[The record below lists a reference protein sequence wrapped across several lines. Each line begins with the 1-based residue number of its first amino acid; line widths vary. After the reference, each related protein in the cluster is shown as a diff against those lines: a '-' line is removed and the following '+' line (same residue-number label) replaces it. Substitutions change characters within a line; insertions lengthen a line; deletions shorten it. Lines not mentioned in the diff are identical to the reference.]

1 MERIIIRR
9 RRVREHQLPTT
20 SDTHLPSFRPPCS
33 SWVAKP
39 ATHLSACL
47 CIAKSINNFNPKGWR
62 PSVKALGLGV
72 CSLQGSA
79 FDRNQVLTIPWSHRT
94 DGKPGLDHAEG
105 PVHPAI
111 SQISRRVFEVMMR
124 DIPGYAWP
132 DIGME
137 VSSLD
142 DVCGH
147 NDKENGCSTGSWFGD
162 EEADSD
168 LVLEKDDK
176 CSTKPFEFCKRRMSV
191 AVERE
196 TFLDVVCGVLAE
208 YKYVGPTQR
217 TDFILACRIRER
229 KESVTVLLCG
239 ASGCGKSSLSSL
251 LAVMEMEQHLGNS
264 LVSVRGSRLGI
275 TTVISTDS
283 IRHMMRSF
291 VDEEQNPL
299 LWASTYQAGEY
310 LDPMAVAEAKAKK
323 KMKNVAHV
331 FNPIM
336 DNEVSDEAAFEKSG
350 GVSLS
355 TSELISAKQMVI
367 EGFKAQSKMVISSLD
382 RLIAAWEE
390 RKESVVVEGVHLS
403 LNFVTN
409 EDKHLERFAVRAKYM
424 ALDPIKNKYVKY
436 IRNIRTIQ
444 EYLCKQA
451 DKHWVPKINNTN
463 ADRNEEY
470 RNRCAAN
477 SLSSKR
483 MFQLIKRKGSS
494 RHLMALINT
503 DGSVEK
509 AWPLNTDHGNG
520 ISMYGRLLI
529 SKAETINLQFGHY
542 GLSAWSSDIGGSSQI
557 LSADDL
563 STDGAESGSRYNEPI
578 GEKKA
583 PAKEDLAYATWDAE
597 NSMLTIKL
605 GEIRRG
611 EDNVTKYFNSL
622 KRLLQDLDMFNDYE
636 WKSTEDCN
644 HNRKMVEDHHIYKFL
659 TGLNIE
665 FDEVRGR
672 IIGCQTL
679 PPIGDVF
686 AEVRREESRR
696 NVMLGKK
703 GVAAPVENSAMIA
716 SDASA
721 KKVFKQRQNEKSR
734 V

>member
-1 MERIIIRR
+1 MERITIRR

-39 ATHLSACL
+39 ATHLR
-47 CIAKSINNFNPKGWR
+47 F
-62 PSVKALGLGV
+62 
-72 CSLQGSA
+72 
-79 FDRNQVLTIPWSHRT
+79 
-94 DGKPGLDHAEG
+94 
-105 PVHPAI
+105 
-111 SQISRRVFEVMMR
+111 QISRRVFEVMMR
-124 DIPGYAWP
+124 DIPGNAWP

-147 NDKENGCSTGSWFGD
+147 NDKENGCSTGSWLGD

-176 CSTKPFEFCKRRMSV
+176 CSTKPFEFCKRCMSV

-217 TDFILACRIRER
+217 ADFILACRIRER

-251 LAVMEMEQHLGNS
+251 LAVMEMEQHFSNS
-264 LVSVRGSRLGI
+264 LVSGSRLGI

-355 TSELISAKQMVI
+355 TSELISAKQMFI

-403 LNFVTN
+403 LNFVMELMKKHPSVIPFLIYIAN
-409 EDKHLERFAVRAKYM
+409 EDKHLERFAVCAKYM

-444 EYLCKQA
+444 EYLCKRA

-463 ADRNEEY
+463 ADRSVTIIHATVLSYEEY
-470 RNRCAAN
+470 RN
-477 SLSSKR
+477 
-483 MFQLIKRKGSS
+483 RKGSS

-583 PAKEDLAYATWDAE
+583 PAKEDLAYATWDAK
-597 NSMLTIKL
+597 NSMVMTWLMNSMEEDISSNYMCYPTTKELWDNITQMYSDLGNQSQIYELTIKL

-703 GVAAPVENSAMIA
+703 GVAAPVENSTMIA

-734 V
+734 VW